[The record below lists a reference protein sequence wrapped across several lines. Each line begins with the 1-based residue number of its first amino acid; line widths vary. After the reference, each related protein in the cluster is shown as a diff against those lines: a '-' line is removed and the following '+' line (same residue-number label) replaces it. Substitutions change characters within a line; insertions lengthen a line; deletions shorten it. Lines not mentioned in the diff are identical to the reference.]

1 VSFPSNKEIQEI
13 LKELESV
20 EPTFIL
26 DRKNASAV
34 DKIKYDL
41 CREFV
46 IYMISNNMSQV
57 DLADKLGIDK
67 ARVNKI
73 VKYRIEVFTID
84 KLLSLLNIIKP
95 SSELKVS

>member
-1 VSFPSNKEIQEI
+1 MSFPSNKEIQEI

-46 IYMISNNMSQV
+46 IYMISNNISQV
-57 DLADKLGIDK
+57 ELADRLDIDK

-73 VKYRIEVFTID
+73 IKYRIEVFTID

>member
-1 VSFPSNKEIQEI
+1 MAFPSKKEIQEV
-13 LKELESV
+13 LRELENV

-46 IYMISNNMSQV
+46 VYMISNKISQV
-57 DLADKLGIDK
+57 ELADRLSLDK
-67 ARVNKI
+67 ARVNKSI
-73 VKYRIEVFTID
+73 KYRIEFFTID

>member
-1 VSFPSNKEIQEI
+1 MSFPSNKEIQEI

-57 DLADKLGIDK
+57 YLADKLGVDK

>member
-57 DLADKLGIDK
+57 YLADKLGVDK

>member
-1 VSFPSNKEIQEI
+1 MSFPGHKEIQKI
-13 LKELESV
+13 LKELEGS

-46 IYMISNNMSQV
+46 IYMVSHKISQV
-57 DLADKLGIDK
+57 ELADRLGIDK

-73 VKYRIEVFTID
+73 IKYRIEVFTID

-95 SSELKVS
+95 HSELKVS

>member
-1 VSFPSNKEIQEI
+1 MSFPSNKEIQEI

-20 EPTFIL
+20 QPTFIL

-46 IYMISNNMSQV
+46 IYMVSNKISQV
-57 DLADKLGIDK
+57 ELADRLGIDK

-73 VKYRIEVFTID
+73 IKYRIEVFTID

>member
-1 VSFPSNKEIQEI
+1 MSFPSNKEIQEI

-20 EPTFIL
+20 EPTFVL

-46 IYMISNNMSQV
+46 IYMIANKISQV
-57 DLADKLGIDK
+57 ELADRLGIDK

-73 VKYRIEVFTID
+73 IKYRIEVFTID
-84 KLLSLLNIIKP
+84 KLLSLLNIVKP

>member
-1 VSFPSNKEIQEI
+1 MSFPSNKEIQEI
-13 LKELESV
+13 LKELESA
-20 EPTFIL
+20 EPTFVL

-46 IYMISNNMSQV
+46 IYMISNKISQV
-57 DLADKLGIDK
+57 DLAERLDIDK

-73 VKYRIEVFTID
+73 IKYRIEVFTID

>member
-1 VSFPSNKEIQEI
+1 MSFPSN
-13 LKELESV
+13 KELESV
-20 EPTFIL
+20 EPTFVL

-46 IYMISNNMSQV
+46 IYMISNKISQV
-57 DLADKLGIDK
+57 DLAERLDIDK

-73 VKYRIEVFTID
+73 IKYRIEVFTID

>member
-1 VSFPSNKEIQEI
+1 MTFPSAKEIQRA
-13 LKELESV
+13 LKKLEAV
-20 EPTFIL
+20 EPTFVI

-34 DKIKYDL
+34 DRIKYDL

-46 IYMISNNMSQV
+46 DYVISNNISQV
-57 DLADKLGIDK
+57 ELAQKLDVDK

-73 VKYRIEVFTID
+73 VKYRIEFFTID

-95 SSELKVS
+95 SRELRVS

>member
-1 VSFPSNKEIQEI
+1 MSFPSNKEIQEI
-13 LKELESV
+13 LKELESS

-46 IYMISNNMSQV
+46 IYMISNKISQV
-57 DLADKLGIDK
+57 ELAERLDIDK

-73 VKYRIEVFTID
+73 IKYRIEVFTID

>member
-1 VSFPSNKEIQEI
+1 MSFPSNKEIQEI

>member
-1 VSFPSNKEIQEI
+1 MTFPSNKEIQKV
-13 LKELESV
+13 LKKLENV
-20 EPTFIL
+20 EPTFVL
-26 DRKNASAV
+26 DRKNASSV

-46 IYMISNNMSQV
+46 DYILSSKISQV
-57 DLADKLGIDK
+57 ELADELGIDK

-95 SSELKVS
+95 SKELRVS

>member
-1 VSFPSNKEIQEI
+1 MSFPSNKQIQDI
-13 LKELESV
+13 LKELEGV
-20 EPTFIL
+20 EPTFVL

-41 CREFV
+41 CYQFV
-46 IYMISNNMSQV
+46 IYMLANKISQV
-57 DLADKLGIDK
+57 ELADRLGIDK

-73 VKYRIEVFTID
+73 IKYRIEIFTID
-84 KLLSLLNIIKP
+84 KLLSLLNIIRP

>member
-1 VSFPSNKEIQEI
+1 MTFPSNKEIQKV
-13 LKELESV
+13 LKKLENV
-20 EPTFIL
+20 EPTFVL
-26 DRKNASAV
+26 DRKNASSV

-46 IYMISNNMSQV
+46 DYILSNKISQV
-57 DLADKLGIDK
+57 ELADELGIDK

-73 VKYRIEVFTID
+73 IKYRIEVFTID

-95 SSELKVS
+95 SKELRVS

>member
-57 DLADKLGIDK
+57 DLADKLGVDK

>member
-1 VSFPSNKEIQEI
+1 MSFPSNKEIQEV
-13 LKELESV
+13 LKELKNA
-20 EPTFIL
+20 EPTFVL
-26 DRKNASAV
+26 DRKNASAI

-46 IYMISNNMSQV
+46 IYMISNKISQV
-57 DLADKLGIDK
+57 ELADRLGIDK

-73 VKYRIEVFTID
+73 IKYRIEVFTID

>member
-1 VSFPSNKEIQEI
+1 MAFPSDKEIQEV
-13 LKELESV
+13 LKKLENV
-20 EPTFIL
+20 EPTFVL

-46 IYMISNNMSQV
+46 DYILSNEISQV
-57 DLADKLGIDK
+57 ELADKLGIDK

-73 VKYRIEVFTID
+73 IKYRIEVFTID

-95 SSELKVS
+95 SKELRVS

>member
-1 VSFPSNKEIQEI
+1 MSFPSNNEIQEI
-13 LKELESV
+13 LKELDGV
-20 EPTFIL
+20 EPTFVL
-26 DRKNASAV
+26 DRKNASPV

-46 IYMISNNMSQV
+46 IYMVSNKISQV
-57 DLADKLGIDK
+57 ELADRLGIDK

-73 VKYRIEVFTID
+73 IKYRIDVFTID
-84 KLLSLLNIIKP
+84 KLLGLLNIIKP

>member
-1 VSFPSNKEIQEI
+1 MPFPSNKEIQEI

-20 EPTFIL
+20 QPTFIL

-46 IYMISNNMSQV
+46 IYMVSNKISQV
-57 DLADKLGIDK
+57 ELADRLGIDK

-73 VKYRIEVFTID
+73 IKYRIEVFTID

>member
-1 VSFPSNKEIQEI
+1 MSFPSNKEIQGI

-57 DLADKLGIDK
+57 DLADKLGVDK

>member
-1 VSFPSNKEIQEI
+1 MSFPSNKEIQEI
-13 LKELESV
+13 LKELESI

>member
-1 VSFPSNKEIQEI
+1 MAFPSEKEIQRV
-13 LKELESV
+13 LKKLENV
-20 EPTFIL
+20 EPTFVL

-46 IYMISNNMSQV
+46 DHIRSNNISQV
-57 DLADKLGIDK
+57 ELANKLDIDK

-73 VKYRIEVFTID
+73 IKYRIEVFTID
-84 KLLSLLNIIKP
+84 KLLSLLSIIKP
-95 SSELKVS
+95 SKELRVS

>member
-1 VSFPSNKEIQEI
+1 MSFPSNKEIQEI

-20 EPTFIL
+20 EPTFVL

-46 IYMISNNMSQV
+46 IYMISNKISQV
-57 DLADKLGIDK
+57 DLAERLDIDK

-73 VKYRIEVFTID
+73 IKYRIEVFTID

>member
-1 VSFPSNKEIQEI
+1 MAFPSEKEIQRV
-13 LKELESV
+13 LKKLENV
-20 EPTFIL
+20 EPTFVL

-46 IYMISNNMSQV
+46 DYIRSNNISQV
-57 DLADKLGIDK
+57 ELANKLDIDK

-73 VKYRIEVFTID
+73 IKYRIEVFTID
-84 KLLSLLNIIKP
+84 KLLSLLSIIKP
-95 SSELKVS
+95 SKELRVS

>member
-1 VSFPSNKEIQEI
+1 MALPNKQQIEEI
-13 LKELESV
+13 LKDLESI

-26 DRKNASAV
+26 DRKNANAV

-46 IYMISNNMSQV
+46 VYMLANKISQV
-57 DLADKLGIDK
+57 ELAEKLEIDK

-73 VKYRIEVFTID
+73 VKYRIEYFTID
-84 KLLSLLNIIKP
+84 KLLSLLSIIKP
-95 SSELKVS
+95 SSELRVS

>member
-1 VSFPSNKEIQEI
+1 MSFPSNKEIQEI
-13 LKELESV
+13 LKELENV

-46 IYMISNNMSQV
+46 IYMISEKISQV
-57 DLADKLGIDK
+57 ELSERLGIDK

-73 VKYRIEVFTID
+73 IKYRIEVFTID

>member
-1 VSFPSNKEIQEI
+1 MDLPSKKQIEDI
-13 LKELESV
+13 LKELENV

-26 DRKNASAV
+26 DRKNANAV

-46 IYMISNNMSQV
+46 VYMIANKITQV
-57 DLADKLGIDK
+57 ELAEKLGIDK

-73 VKYRIEVFTID
+73 VKYRIEHFTID
-84 KLLSLLNIIKP
+84 KLLSFLSIIKP
-95 SSELKVS
+95 TSELRVS

>member
-1 VSFPSNKEIQEI
+1 MVLPSKKEIQKV
-13 LKELESV
+13 LKKLENV
-20 EPTFIL
+20 EPTFVL

-46 IYMISNNMSQV
+46 DYVISNKISQV
-57 DLADKLGIDK
+57 ELAHKLDVDK

-73 VKYRIEVFTID
+73 VKYRIEFFTID
-84 KLLSLLNIIKP
+84 KLLSLLSIIKP
-95 SSELKVS
+95 SKELKVS

>member
-13 LKELESV
+13 LKELESI

>member
-1 VSFPSNKEIQEI
+1 MAFPSKEQIQKV
-13 LKELESV
+13 LKELENA
-20 EPTFIL
+20 EPSFIL
-26 DRKNASAV
+26 DRDNASAV

-46 IYMISNNMSQV
+46 VYMVSSKISQV
-57 DLADKLGIDK
+57 ELAEKLGVDK

-73 VKYRIEVFTID
+73 VKYRIEYFTID
-84 KLLSLLNIIKP
+84 KLLTLLNVIKP

>member
-1 VSFPSNKEIQEI
+1 MAFPSNKEIQEV
-13 LKELESV
+13 LKKLENV
-20 EPTFIL
+20 EPTFVL

-46 IYMISNNMSQV
+46 DYIISNKISQV
-57 DLADKLGIDK
+57 ELAEKLSIDK

-95 SSELKVS
+95 SKELKVS

>member
-1 VSFPSNKEIQEI
+1 MSFPSNKEIQEI

-46 IYMISNNMSQV
+46 IYMVSNKISQV
-57 DLADKLGIDK
+57 ELADRLDIDK

-73 VKYRIEVFTID
+73 IKYRIEVFTID

>member
-1 VSFPSNKEIQEI
+1 MSFPSNKEIQEI
-13 LKELESV
+13 LKELDGV
-20 EPTFIL
+20 EPTFVL

-46 IYMISNNMSQV
+46 IYMISNKISQV
-57 DLADKLGIDK
+57 ELAERLDLDK

-73 VKYRIEVFTID
+73 IKYRIEVFTID
-84 KLLSLLNIIKP
+84 KLLSLFNIISP

>member
-1 VSFPSNKEIQEI
+1 MSFPSNKEIQEI

-20 EPTFIL
+20 EPTFVL

-46 IYMISNNMSQV
+46 IYMISNKISQV
-57 DLADKLGIDK
+57 ELAERLDIDK

-73 VKYRIEVFTID
+73 IKYRIEVFTID

>member
-1 VSFPSNKEIQEI
+1 MSFPSNKEIQEI

-57 DLADKLGIDK
+57 DLADKLGVDK